1 MHSEFEYRQI
11 LSTLTRSSHRSH
23 GEDSLVFFQFLH
35 HCLSDSA
42 ASESLI
48 GIISTDKNKK
58 VSFIALVCACLL
70 SKSEPALYQVFCQ
83 RFGQQYLATLESHL
97 AIMRSHFIS
106 PRPQPA
112 MAPVAD
118 NKAFFLNNIKF
129 HLEQLNQSEAKQ
141 RALSDFLQ
149 RCFRIRFRNQPSQP
163 MRIAI
168 LVDDLAPSFTAT
180 LTKLVFDQIAVL
192 MEYTPHHVYLL
203 SGRLQTPDDTFWAP
217 PVHQTK
223 KRPLKQYL
231 SHYQI
236 PRRYHHRISLIY
248 LNQYFYKRR
257 LRRKLPVD
265 VFATYPF
272 RHHTLEPSLYRHAP
286 VVECEIM
293 SGMSKIQYCDIIVP
307 SGIPDKAWLA
317 QHYSRV
323 VLVPHAR
330 RPFHGIQ
337 TGEQD
342 YIKGKSRFIVSAA
355 KDFDKRLTCPL
366 EDFLSAIS
374 NFLLQHE
381 DMSWVFVGSSS
392 EFEGYLQEHYP
403 SLLSGRRIITV
414 SFEPDLP
421 ALFKQAYLFV
431 QPPLVGG
438 GKMPAIAIENDCP
451 ALSYNFGDCTRYL
464 PVDCQFDSH
473 QKLMECVDGI
483 CGSTSEHDKL
493 LAVCKQILT
502 PSINAESAF
511 SYEAALK
518 RGRAKFLARQT
529 NKKGRMTV

>member
-1 MHSEFEYRQI
+1 MPREFEYQHI
-11 LSTLTRSSHRSH
+11 LSTLTRSSHLSH
-23 GEDSLVFFQFLH
+23 GEDSLAFFQFLH
-35 HCLSDSA
+35 RCLSDSA
-42 ASESLI
+42 ALETLKTLS
-48 GIISTDKNKK
+48 STDKNKK
-58 VSFIALVCACLL
+58 VSFIALVCTCLL
-70 SKSEPALYQVFCQ
+70 GKSAPELYERFCQ
-83 RFGQQYLATLESHL
+83 RFGQQYLVTLESHL
-97 AIMRSHFIS
+97 TAMQSHFIS
-106 PRPQPA
+106 PRPNPA
-112 MAPVAD
+112 LAPVAD

-129 HLEQLNQSEAKQ
+129 HLAQLKESEEKQ
-141 RALSDFLQ
+141 LVLSKFIQ
-149 RCFRIRFRNQPSQP
+149 RYFHIRIQFRFSRR

-192 MEYTPHHVYLL
+192 MEYTPHHVCLM
-203 SGRLQTPDDTFWAP
+203 SGRLQTPDDTFWTP

-223 KRPLKQYL
+223 KRPLKHYL

-236 PRRYHHRISLIY
+236 PKRYHHRISLIY
-248 LNQYFYKRR
+248 LNRQFYQ
-257 LRRKLPVD
+257 RKLSRKVTVD

-272 RHHTLEPSLYRHAP
+272 RNHVLEPALYRHAP

-293 SGMSKIQYCDIIVP
+293 SGISTMQHCDIIVP

-317 QHYSRV
+317 EHYSRV

-330 RPFHGIQ
+330 RTFQGLK
-337 TGEQD
+337 GNEQD
-342 YIKGKSRFIVSAA
+342 YIKGIERFIVSAA

-366 EDFLSAIS
+366 EDFISAIS
-374 NFLLQHE
+374 DFLLRHE

-392 EFEGYLQEHYP
+392 EFEAYLQQHYP
-403 SLLSGRRIITV
+403 RLLSQRRMITV

-431 QPPLVGG
+431 QPPLIGG
-438 GKMPAIAIENDCP
+438 GKVPAIAIENDCP

-464 PVDCQFDSH
+464 PVHCQFDSH
-473 QKLMECVDGI
+473 QNLMDYVDRVS
-483 CGSTSEHDKL
+483 CSTSEREQL
-493 LAVCKQILT
+493 LGVCKQILL

-518 RGRAKFLARQT
+518 RAKAKFLARQT
-529 NKKGRMTV
+529 AD